1 MDPKLILVVDDAE
14 PTLILLHQVLL
25 HLGHKVVLASNGSEA
40 VAQAARHRPD
50 LILLD
55 VRIPGEDPRETMRR
69 LAREGWALTTP
80 VVALSPKDGDE
91 VTIGDGYAGVVRK
104 PVALPALVS
113 TLRSCLEAGRVEE
126 PAAGKGAIAGAMRA
140 EPPRP

>member
-1 MDPKLILVVDDAE
+1 MDAKLILVVDDAE

-25 HLGHKVVLASNGSEA
+25 HLGHKVVLASNGQEA

-55 VRIPGEDPRETMRR
+55 VRIPGEDPRETMRS
-69 LAREGWALTTP
+69 LARDGWAATTP
-80 VVALSPKDGDE
+80 VVALSPREEDDA
-91 VTIGDGYAGVVRK
+91 TLGDGYAGIVRK

-113 TLRSCLEAGRVEE
+113 TLRSCFERGPAGE
-126 PAAGKGAIAGAMRA
+126 PAAATGKETGVMQM
-140 EPPRP
+140 EPPRL

>member
-25 HLGHKVVLASNGSEA
+25 HLGHKVVLASNGREA

-55 VRIPGEDPRETMRR
+55 VRIPGEDARETLRS
-69 LAREGWALTTP
+69 LARDGWAATTP
-80 VVALSPKDGDE
+80 VVALAPKGQEDAAL
-91 VTIGDGYAGVVRK
+91 GDGYAGIVRK

-113 TLRSCLEAGRVEE
+113 TLRSCFDGGPAEE
-126 PAAGKGAIAGAMRA
+126 PAAAHGAVREAMEV
-140 EPPRP
+140 EPPRL

>member
-1 MDPKLILVVDDAE
+1 MDSKLILVVDDAE

-25 HLGHKVVLASNGSEA
+25 HLGHKVVLASNGHEA

-55 VRIPGEDPRETMRR
+55 VRIPGEDPKETIRS
-69 LAREGWALTTP
+69 LAREGWAATTP
-80 VVALSPKDGDE
+80 VVALAPRGEDDVALGD
-91 VTIGDGYAGVVRK
+91 VYSGVVRK

-113 TLRSCLEAGRVEE
+113 TLRSCLEHGPAEE
-126 PAAGKGAIAGAMRA
+126 PAAANGKGMEGMLA
-140 EPPRP
+140 EPPRA

>member
-25 HLGHKVVLASNGSEA
+25 HLGHKVVLASNGQEA

-55 VRIPGEDPRETMRR
+55 VRIPGEDPRETMRS
-69 LAREGWALTTP
+69 LAREGWAATTP
-80 VVALSPKDGDE
+80 VVALSPKGADDAAL
-91 VTIGDGYAGVVRK
+91 GDGYAGIVRK

-113 TLRSCLEAGRVEE
+113 TLRGCFDSGPAGETAV
-126 PAAGKGAIAGAMRA
+126 GKGKVMEAVQA

>member
-25 HLGHKVVLASNGSEA
+25 HLGHKVVLASNGNEA

-55 VRIPGEDPRETMRR
+55 VRIPGEDPRETMRS
-69 LAREGWALTTP
+69 LAREGWAATTP
-80 VVALSPKDGDE
+80 VVALSPREEDDAAL
-91 VTIGDGYAGVVRK
+91 GDGYAGVVRK

-113 TLRSCLEAGRVEE
+113 TLRSCFEHGPEGG
-126 PAAGKGAIAGAMRA
+126 PAAANGTAVGAMLA
-140 EPPRP
+140 EPPLA